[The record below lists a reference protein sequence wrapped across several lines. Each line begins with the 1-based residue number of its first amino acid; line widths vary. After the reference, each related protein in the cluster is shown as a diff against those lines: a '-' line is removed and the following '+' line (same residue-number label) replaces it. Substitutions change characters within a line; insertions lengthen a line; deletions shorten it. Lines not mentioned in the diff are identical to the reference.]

1 MAEKIYN
8 VIETENGVPIKA
20 WTKGVLLDDRAKE
33 QLINVATMPF
43 VHRWVAAMPD
53 VHWGIGATIGSVI
66 PTKGAIIP
74 AAVGVD
80 IGCGMMAVET
90 SLEAS
95 HLPDTLK
102 GIRTAVRIMAV
113 RAIAVHGTMFLFT
126 TLKPGVR

>member
-1 MAEKIYN
+1 MPEKIYN
-8 VIETENGVPIKA
+8 VIETQNGVPIKA

-33 QLINVATMPF
+33 QLINVAKMPF

-53 VHWGIGATIGSVI
+53 VHWGIGATVGSVI

-90 SLEAS
+90 SLNAS

-102 GIRTAVRIMAV
+102 GIRE
-113 RAIAVHGTMFLFT
+113 AI
-126 TLKPGVR
+126 